1 MTSLSTTKKETIYLD
16 GNTLDVDS
24 LVLLSSGKYNIDLT
38 EESWNKVKAG
48 REVVDNIVE
57 SGEVA
62 YGINTGFGLFSKVVV
77 TKEQLHDLQVNLILS
92 HSSGVGEPLSRQR
105 TRMLLAL
112 RTNVLSKGYSGI
124 SVKSL
129 KQVIAAFNKDC
140 LSVVPCKGTVGASGD
155 LAPLSH
161 LALGLM

>member
-62 YGINTGFGLFSKVVV
+62 YGINTGFGLFSK
-77 TKEQLHDLQVNLILS
+77 T
-92 HSSGVGEPLSRQR
+92 
-105 TRMLLAL
+105 
-112 RTNVLSKGYSGI
+112 
-124 SVKSL
+124 
-129 KQVIAAFNKDC
+129 
-140 LSVVPCKGTVGASGD
+140 
-155 LAPLSH
+155 
-161 LALGLM
+161 